1 MRIFVISILLAL
13 VMPQMV
19 QSQEKVRIKGR
30 IEGLAD
36 STWIT
41 LVNANQPEE
50 ILDSAM
56 VLRSK
61 FRLKANIKEPML
73 ASLQLGEGRSYMTFI
88 DQSSSRIKGKLD
100 KLDALKW
107 KGSASVRDFAAFKQ
121 SFDPLF
127 EKVVGINQQVRG
139 GGWTDSLQEQ
149 MQHYQDT
156 IQQAIDRF
164 IAKRRS
170 SPVSAFLL
178 AATYQLKDDVA
189 LANQRYSSLTAKA
202 VNNLYGKYLKETIDN
217 ELATAVGSVALDF
230 TQEDT
235 AGIPVSLSS
244 FRGQYV
250 LLDFWASWCGP
261 CRVENPNVVANFQK
275 FKSKNFTVL
284 GVSLDRPGQKE
295 KWMKAIYDDQL
306 AWTHVSDLQFWNNE
320 VAQQYKV
327 QSIPQNFLIGP
338 DGKILA
344 KNLRGANLEAKL
356 CELLGCE

>member
-202 VNNLYGKYLKETIDN
+202 VDNLYGKYLKETIDN
-217 ELATAVGSVALDF
+217 ELATAVGSVAMDF

>member
-1 MRIFVISILLAL
+1 
-13 VMPQMV
+13 
-19 QSQEKVRIKGR
+19 
-30 IEGLAD
+30 
-36 STWIT
+36 
-41 LVNANQPEE
+41 
-50 ILDSAM
+50 
-56 VLRSK
+56 
-61 FRLKANIKEPML
+61 
-73 ASLQLGEGRSYMTFI
+73 
-88 DQSSSRIKGKLD
+88 
-100 KLDALKW
+100 
-107 KGSASVRDFAAFKQ
+107 
-121 SFDPLF
+121 
-127 EKVVGINQQVRG
+127 VVAINQQVRS
-139 GGWTDSLQEQ
+139 GGWTDSLQQKME
-149 MQHYQDT
+149 HYQDT
-156 IQQAIDRF
+156 IQQAIDKF

-189 LANQRYSSLTAKA
+189 LANQRYSLLTAKA

-217 ELATAVGSVALDF
+217 EMATAVGSVAQDF
-230 TQEDT
+230 TQADT
-235 AGIPVSLSS
+235 SGNPVSLSS
-244 FRGQYV
+244 FRGKYV

-284 GVSLDRPGQKE
+284 GVSLDRPGQKA
-295 KWMKAIYDDQL
+295 KWLKAIYDDQL